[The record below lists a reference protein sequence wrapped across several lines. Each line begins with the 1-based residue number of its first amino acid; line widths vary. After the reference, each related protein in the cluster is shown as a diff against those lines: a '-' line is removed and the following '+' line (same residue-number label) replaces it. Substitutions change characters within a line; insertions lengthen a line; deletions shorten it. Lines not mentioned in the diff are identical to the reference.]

1 MMVMPV
7 LVVLHFRFLKVNI
20 DPCNSSLTGCPLGM
34 NLLESIVRRTK
45 SGILDL
51 SSCGM
56 FHKMK
61 RHADFGTH
69 LFQTN
74 RTWNRPISQV
84 VVAHGRG
91 PLKTPNDCTVLLSR
105 FDQHFSQHYAQF
117 QNLRSRHSPLFWTN
131 LGASRTTRTSAS

>member
-7 LVVLHFRFLKVNI
+7 LVVLHFRFLKVHI

-34 NLLESIVRRTK
+34 NLLESTVRRTT

-56 FHKMK
+56 CHKMK

-74 RTWNRPISQV
+74 RTWNSTRPISPIPQ
-84 VVAHGRG
+84 ASPFQITR
-91 PLKTPNDCTVLLSR
+91 LSR
-105 FDQHFSQHYAQF
+105 FFFCSSSVLSAHFSLKPLLGLAAKQPPGAPLPQNQF
-117 QNLRSRHSPLFWTN
+117 TWR
-131 LGASRTTRTSAS
+131 